1 MRNYLLPLLILLCTA
16 AYGQNNDSLSVCKD
30 TLSAT
35 KGQTSA
41 DSDSVAMGKNLLSDS
56 MVEKRGLDKIAQ
68 SRLFQMTYIGVPLI
82 AGGLIEMHEDKKFR
96 SLRNDFLPQFH
107 SDVDN

>member
-1 MRNYLLPLLILLCTA
+1 MRNYLIPLLILLCTA
-16 AYGQNNDSLSVCKD
+16 AYGQNNDPLSVCKD
-30 TLSAT
+30 ILSAT

-68 SRLFQMTYIGVPLI
+68 SRLFQMTYIGV
-82 AGGLIEMHEDKKFR
+82 R
-96 SLRNDFLPQFH
+96 
-107 SDVDN
+107 

>member
-35 KGQTSA
+35 RGQTSA

-56 MVEKRGLDKIAQ
+56 MVEKRG
-68 SRLFQMTYIGVPLI
+68 
-82 AGGLIEMHEDKKFR
+82 AGQNRTKQAFPDDLHR
-96 SLRNDFLPQFH
+96 SAADRRRTDR
-107 SDVDN
+107 DARR